1 MAMKAWK
8 LREPGGELM
17 LADVPLPELRWGSV
31 IVRMQAAPL
40 LTYFEQ
46 WAAGQLPYAYPRRPF
61 TPGTNGVGVID
72 AVGPGVYHFK
82 RGDRVYVDPFLVTNE
97 NVAEPAQILTG
108 LTGIGANSEAL
119 LADWADGT
127 YAEYVLMP
135 PSVLTSLQGLEGFAA
150 SRLAPLSKFAI
161 PLGGLLRGALAPTE
175 ALIVNGATGYFGSAA
190 VLLGVALGARVV
202 VALGRSHAGLAR
214 LAERGGARVKTVRLT
229 GDVQA
234 DIHAAKE
241 AAGGPVDMGLD
252 IVGRASDPNSTLT
265 ALQVLRRGGRLVL
278 MGSMSVKL
286 PIDYAQVLANNWSI
300 IGNFMY
306 QKDAFRRLVALI
318 TTGALD
324 VDRVEVTAFPL
335 AELPAAARKA
345 ATLSGLQAVV
355 LTM

>member
-1 MAMKAWK
+1 MKAWK
-8 LREPGGELM
+8 LHKPGGELV
-17 LADVPLPELRWGSV
+17 LADVPIPALRGGSV
-31 IVRMQAAPL
+31 LLRMQAAPL

-46 WAAGQLPYAYPRRPF
+46 WAAGGLPYAYPRRPF

-82 RGDRVYVDPFLVTNE
+82 PGDRVYVDPLLVTNE
-97 NVAEPAQILTG
+97 NVAEPAQMLTG
-108 LTGIGANSEAL
+108 LTGIGPNSEAL

-127 YAEYVLMP
+127 YAEHVLAP
-135 PSVLTSLQGLEGFAA
+135 QSVLTSLQGLEGFAA

-202 VALGRSHAGLAR
+202 VAMGRDQAGLAR
-214 LAERGGARVKTVRLT
+214 LSEGAGTRLKTVRLT
-229 GDVQA
+229 GDAQT
-234 DIHAAKE
+234 DIQAAKE
-241 AAGGPVDMGLD
+241 AAGGPADMGLD
-252 IVGRASDPNSTLT
+252 IVGRASDANSTLT
-265 ALQVLRRGGRLVL
+265 ALHALRRGGRLLL

-286 PIDYAQVLANNWSI
+286 PIDYAQMLANNWSI

-306 QKDAFRRLVALI
+306 PKDAFRRLIALV

-324 VDRVEVTAFPL
+324 IDRVEITTFPL
-335 AELPAAARKA
+335 AELRAAARKA
-345 ATLSGLQAVV
+345 SGLSGLQAVV

>member
-8 LREPGGELM
+8 LRAPGGELM

-46 WAAGQLPYAYPRRPF
+46 WAAGRLPYAYPRRPF
-61 TPGTNGVGVID
+61 IPGTNGVGVVD

-82 RGDRVYVDPFLVTNE
+82 RGDRVYVDPLLVTNE

-108 LTGIGANSEAL
+108 LTGISANSDAL

-127 YAEYVLMP
+127 YAEYVLVP
-135 PSVLTSLQGLEGFAA
+135 PGVLTSLPGLEGFAA
-150 SRLAPLSKFAI
+150 ARLAPLSKFAI
-161 PLGGLLRGALAPTE
+161 PFGGLLRGALAPTE

-190 VLLGVALGARVV
+190 VLLGAALGARVV
-202 VALGRSHAGLAR
+202 VALGRNQAALAR
-214 LAERGGARVKTVRLT
+214 VAERGGARVKTVCLT

-234 DIHAAKE
+234 DIGAAKE
-241 AAGGPVDMGLD
+241 AAGGPLDMGLD

-265 ALQVLRRGGRLVL
+265 ALQALRGGGRLLL

-286 PIDYAQVLANNWSI
+286 PIDYAQVLTNNWSI

-306 QKDAFRRLVALI
+306 QKDAFRRLTALI

-324 VDRVEVTAFPL
+324 IDRVEVTTFPL

>member
-1 MAMKAWK
+1 MKAWK
-8 LREPGGELM
+8 LSKPGGELT
-17 LADVPLPELRWGSV
+17 LADVPVPELRWGSV
-31 IVRMQAAPL
+31 IVRMQAVPL

-46 WAAGQLPYAYPRRPF
+46 WAAGRLPYAYPRRPF
-61 TPGTNGVGVID
+61 TPGTNGVGVVD

-82 RGDRVYVDPFLVTNE
+82 PGDRVYVDPFLVTNE
-97 NVAEPAQILTG
+97 NVAEPAQVLTG
-108 LTGIGANSEAL
+108 LTSIGTNSDAL

-127 YAEYVLMP
+127 YAEYVLAP
-135 PSVLTSLQGLEGFAA
+135 TAALTSLAALEGFAA
-150 SRLAPLSKFAI
+150 ARLAPLSKFAI
-161 PLGGLLRGALAPTE
+161 PLGGLLRGGFAPTE

-190 VLLGVALGARVV
+190 VLLGVALGARAV
-202 VALGRSHAGLAR
+202 VALGRNQAGLAR
-214 LAERGGARVKTVRLT
+214 LAERGGSRVRTVCLT

-241 AAGGPVDMGLD
+241 AASGPLDMGLD
-252 IVGRASDPNSTLT
+252 IIGRASDPNSTLT
-265 ALQVLRRGGRLVL
+265 ALQVLRRGGRLLL

-306 QKDAFRRLVALI
+306 PKDAFRRLTSLI

-324 VDRVEVTAFPL
+324 IDRVEVTAFPL
-335 AELPAAARKA
+335 AELVAAARTVAKI
-345 ATLSGLQAVV
+345 SGLQAVV

>member
-1 MAMKAWK
+1 MKAWK
-8 LREPGGELM
+8 LRRPGGELM
-17 LADVPLPELRWGSV
+17 LVDVPVPELRWGSV

-46 WAAGQLPYAYPRRPF
+46 WVAGQLPYAYPQRTF
-61 TPGTNGVGVID
+61 TPGTNGVGVVD
-72 AVGPGVYHFK
+72 TVGPGVYHFK
-82 RGDRVYVDPFLVTNE
+82 PGDRVYVDPLLVTNE

-108 LTGIGANSEAL
+108 LTGIGPNSDAL

-127 YAEYVLMP
+127 YAEYVLAP
-135 PSVLTSLQGLEGFAA
+135 PGVLTSLEGLEGFAA
-150 SRLAPLSKFAI
+150 ARLAPLSKFSI
-161 PLGGLLRGALAPTE
+161 TLGGLLRGALAPTE

-202 VALGRSHAGLAR
+202 VALGRDQAGLGR
-214 LAERGGARVKTVRLT
+214 LAELGGARVKTVRLT
-229 GDVQA
+229 GDVA
-234 DIHAAKE
+234 SDIDAAKQ
-241 AAGGPVDMGLD
+241 AAGGPLDIGLD

-265 ALQVLRRGGRLVL
+265 ALQVLRRGGRLLL

-306 QKDAFRRLVALI
+306 QKDAFRRLTALI

-324 VDRVEVTAFPL
+324 VDRVAVTAFPL
-335 AELPAAARKA
+335 AELPAAARKV